1 MESKIRNDFKIWI
14 LHIITL
20 FCLIV
25 FYSVFKTRPLP
36 AVIGFLV
43 FFIGLIFVQRFVM
56 TLDPVNVDPVNET
69 DESSSKSDEVS
80 QDQSEK

>member
-1 MESKIRNDFKIWI
+1 ME
-14 LHIITL
+14 
-20 FCLIV
+20 
-25 FYSVFKTRPLP
+25 FYRVFKTRPLP

-43 FFIGLIFVQRFVM
+43 FFIGLIFVQRFVII
-56 TLDPVNVDPVNET
+56 LDPVNVDPVNET